1 MLKKHDLLV
10 DRLWIVEEIELRDLV
25 SDTLKRLAVAVEHR
39 LLLGPLNVIKVEQ
52 VGVEDDLCA
61 VVEPP
66 EAFRRF

>member
-10 DRLWIVEEIELRDLV
+10 DRLWIVEEIKLGDLV

-52 VGVEDDLCA
+52 VCVEDDLRA
-61 VVEPP
+61 VVKQD
-66 EAFRRF
+66 AVRAI

>member
-10 DRLWIVEEIELRDLV
+10 DRLWIVEEIELGDLV

-52 VGVEDDLCA
+52 VCVEDDLRA
-61 VVEPP
+61 VVEQD
-66 EAFRRF
+66 AVRAI